1 MRIINFI
8 LLLSLINFSYIFIT
22 CNNEEN
28 KIIFFDLDKKEDL
41 IIKDIFINQYNDN
54 FNLLIDTMGFVS
66 GVFLSKKLSHDFMYG
81 NMFSPVNSYRTFE
94 GHKTELKYNNSTA
107 YFPMVIFKV
116 YNRINFYNKNKK
128 YNGIIGLAL
137 NYTEEVLL
145 DERYFFGEP
154 KKYSI
159 MHYLK
164 NDLKIIDKNIFS
176 IYKDKFILGD
186 INISNFNNLNYCNI
200 GDNIYD
206 SYIYFFWNC
215 DIQGIIINDTYNN
228 YNNMNYYNDIKI
240 SLLFDSLLKDYLLS
254 TNIKIANII
263 LEQINN
269 KFLEINVCDVGGSQI
284 ICNSSYYDKISNMY
298 LKIFLNNKSF
308 IELPFDLM
316 IKSKTYEYFYL
327 NIEINEFNI
336 DKNQNII
343 KIGKNIFDYY
353 YVLFDKENKRIG
365 FQKLDKIKL
374 SLDEKYHYININSKN
389 NLNDNK
395 FYLLRLLFS
404 IVILISSLDII
415 LLIYIQKR
423 LEI

>member
-8 LLLSLINFSYIFIT
+8 LLLSLINFSYIFIS

-28 KIIFFDLDKKEDL
+28 KIIFFDLYKKEDL

-66 GVFLSKKLSHDFMYG
+66 GLFLSKKLSHDFMLG
-81 NMFSPVNSYRTFE
+81 NMFSPVNSYRAFE
-94 GHKTELKYNNSTA
+94 GHKTQLKYNNSTN
-107 YFPMVIFKV
+107 YFPMVIFKE

-176 IYKDKFILGD
+176 IYKDIFILGD
-186 INISNFNNLNYCNI
+186 KNLSNSNNLNFCSVR
-200 GDNIYD
+200 DNIYD

-215 DIQGIIINDTYNN
+215 EIQDIIINNTFNN
-228 YNNMNYYNDIKI
+228 NNLNYYNDIKI
-240 SLLFDSLLKDYLLS
+240 SLLFDSLLKEYLLS

-263 LEQINN
+263 LDQINN
-269 KFLEINVCDVGGSQI
+269 IFLKINVCSINKSQI
-284 ICNSSYYDKISNMY
+284 YCNSDYYDKIYNMY
-298 LKIFLNNKSF
+298 FKIFLNNNTF

-316 IKSKTYEYFYL
+316 IKNRTFEYFYL

-336 DKNQNII
+336 DKNQNIL
-343 KIGKNIFDYY
+343 KIGKNLFNYY

-365 FQKLDKIKL
+365 FQKLENFKL
-374 SLDEKYHYININSKN
+374 FLEEKYHYINIYSKN
-389 NLNDNK
+389 NSNENK

-404 IVILISSLDII
+404 IVIFISSLDII
-415 LLIYIQKR
+415 LLIYIQRK
-423 LEI
+423 LEK